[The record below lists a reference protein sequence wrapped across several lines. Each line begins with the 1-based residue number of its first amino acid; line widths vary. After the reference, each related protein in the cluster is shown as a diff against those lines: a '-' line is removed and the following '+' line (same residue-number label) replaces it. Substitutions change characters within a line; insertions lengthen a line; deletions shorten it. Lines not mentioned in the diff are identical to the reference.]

1 MTATKYVGKMRT
13 PENAARSLGVT
24 LHQLNTLADNNKILR
39 LTNTHRQTGYPVFQ
53 FDRDDINPI
62 IQRVVTTLLSGG
74 YDPWTVAF
82 WIYRPSRVWG
92 GLNAIEYMSLSEEHK
107 ARVVLCAEE
116 DVANLLANP

>member
-13 PENAARSLGVT
+13 PEDTARSLGVT
-24 LHQLNTLADNNKILR
+24 LPQLNALADNNKILR
-39 LTNTHRQTGYPVFQ
+39 LTNTHEQTGYPVFQ
-53 FDRDDINPI
+53 FDRGGINPTV
-62 IQRVVTTLLSGG
+62 QRVVNTLLSGG

-107 ARVVLCAEE
+107 ARVVLCAET
-116 DVANLLANP
+116 DVANLLSNP

>member
-13 PENAARSLGVT
+13 PEDTARSLGVT
-24 LHQLNTLADNNKILR
+24 LPQLDTLADNNKILR
-39 LTNTHRQTGYPVFQ
+39 LANTHEQTGYPVFQ
-53 FDRDDINPI
+53 FDRDGINPI
-62 IQRVVTTLLSGG
+62 VQQVVNTLLSGG